1 MEGFDHILNWTLQRG
16 SHQFPGKSGGTCIN
30 EAALVTAGFPYRPV
44 WSVHLMPRCF
54 SRPICRLAMHLNDE
68 ATDSERQR
76 LLPFVTR
83 LTCADTRA
91 VERKRAAYIRSRIR
105 HQGLLSGVVGFDEGL
120 RVLEGALTI
129 GRQANPAGWDDV
141 VSRMKAAQTRAER
154 PTRRQV
160 SSLSAKLK
168 SWLGAAQ
175 TESVE

>member
-44 WSVHLMPRCF
+44 WSVHVMPRCF

-83 LTCADTRA
+83 LACADTRGFPTTGDVA
-91 VERKRAAYIRSRIR
+91 FPGNQNMNDSIKTFISEGGTVLCCRF
-105 HQGLLSGVVGFDEGL
+105 GLALHGLREEDVIEGVVPCHPLDVQDAVIHFANK
-120 RVLEGALTI
+120 GAI
-129 GRQANPAGWDDV
+129 IN
-141 VSRMKAAQTRAER
+141 
-154 PTRRQV
+154 
-160 SSLSAKLK
+160 
-168 SWLGAAQ
+168 
-175 TESVE
+175 SVYNL